1 VREELESELGKKGVP
16 SLLFI
21 SLGQLRENG
30 VSTPGVDQEPTKR
43 HHVEGQ
49 DEPTQGRFGRPVG
62 SAEPLWAQLGL
73 CFRVV
78 VVLWVLRLVPG
89 VHPSLR
95 RVACPWVL
103 QSL

>member
-1 VREELESELGKKGVP
+1 
-16 SLLFI
+16 
-21 SLGQLRENG
+21 
-30 VSTPGVDQEPTKR
+30 VSTSGVDLEPTRR
-43 HHVEGQ
+43 HYVEGQ

-62 SAEPLWAQLGL
+62 SVDPLWAHLGL

-78 VVLWVLRLVPG
+78 AVLWVLRSVLG

-95 RVACPWVL
+95 RFTCLWAL